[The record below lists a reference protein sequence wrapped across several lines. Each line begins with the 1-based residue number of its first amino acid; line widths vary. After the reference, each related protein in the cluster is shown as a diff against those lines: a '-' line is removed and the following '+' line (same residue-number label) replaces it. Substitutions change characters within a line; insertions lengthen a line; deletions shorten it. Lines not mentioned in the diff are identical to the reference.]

1 MGVKKMMKNHY
12 QTRSYQMMQRISLTV
27 GAAILVAGC
36 ASTPPPIIEQMA
48 SSRAAVSNASRAGG
62 NEFAPQLLKS
72 AMEKMDGAE
81 RAMAEKDY
89 VRARQLAEQ
98 ARVDAQLAGV
108 TARSAK
114 AQKAADALQEDSR
127 VLREEIDRKTK

>member
-1 MGVKKMMKNHY
+1 MKKMMKNFYHF
-12 QTRSYQMMQRISLTV
+12 RSYQMMPRIGVTV
-27 GAAILVAGC
+27 GAAIFMAGC
-36 ASTPPPIIEQMA
+36 ASTPAPIEQMA
-48 SSRAAVSNASRAGG
+48 ISRAAVSNASSAGG
-62 NEFAPQLLKS
+62 NEFAPLLLKS

-98 ARVDAQLAGV
+98 ARVDAQLAGA

-127 VLREEIDRKTK
+127 VLREEVDRKTK

>member
-1 MGVKKMMKNHY
+1 MKNFYHL
-12 QTRSYQMMQRISLTV
+12 RSYQTIHRIGVTIGV
-27 GAAILVAGC
+27 AIFVAGC
-36 ASTPPPIIEQMA
+36 ASIPAPIEQMA
-48 SSRAAVSNASRAGG
+48 ISKAAVSNASSAGG
-62 NEFAPQLLKS
+62 NEFAPLLLKS

-89 VRARQLAEQ
+89 ARARQLAEEAQ
-98 ARVDAQLAGV
+98 VDAQLAGA

-114 AQKAADALQEDSR
+114 ARKAADALQEDSR